1 MSTLIVHRSPTRSTL
16 KSVPRL
22 SSTSGTKL
30 LDDAAAESLNALG
43 DRLAASIGALEQA
56 VGIINEASYSDRRW
70 DDRARAR
77 LLLSRVLTDVAQ
89 VNVELARPLPSFRSD
104 VGTYRPTVR
113 SRYRGDEV
121 EVVEDICS
129 MPMPARVMRVVR

>member
-1 MSTLIVHRSPTRSTL
+1 VDTSIARSPAHSTL
-16 KSVPRL
+16 KLASRPA
-22 SSTSGTKL
+22 SSSGTKL

-113 SRYRGDEV
+113 SRYRDTGV
-121 EVVEDICS
+121 EGVADLKPS
-129 MPMPARVMRVVR
+129 SLPAWAVAR